1 MLGRPRLGC
10 YMRRAL
16 VGLFGAPH
24 CGGRDMKAVSPRP
37 QCRLDARER
46 KRLYVAGG
54 PCPCRRP

>member
-1 MLGRPRLGC
+1 MFGR
-10 YMRRAL
+10 YVRRAL

-24 CGGRDMKAVSPRP
+24 CGGHDVKAAAPRAR
-37 QCRLDARER
+37 CRLSDRER